1 MARGGNGKP
10 DDFSPY
16 KTSSGRTLKLLKS
29 KRSKNGYWC
38 VGEPHPGKFYPKKK
52 VDVIKGAPQKYFGKA
67 SATAREAAIILA
79 EFEDAPYELPSVKKV
94 TKLTEEEKSK
104 ELDKLLARARE
115 LLGENNKTEEEKAAA
130 EADAAEFHADA
141 AAWAQWKEAK
151 RSVRVLPDPPEVAQ
165 PAHGNVLRCWVDGKE
180 EERGIVVVQP

>member
-1 MARGGNGKP
+1 M
-10 DDFSPY
+10 DD
-16 KTSSGRTLKLLKS
+16 
-29 KRSKNGYWC
+29 
-38 VGEPHPGKFYPKKK
+38 
-52 VDVIKGAPQKYFGKA
+52 IKGAPQKYFGKA

-79 EFEDAPYELPSVKKV
+79 EFEDAPYELPSKTKV
-94 TKLTEEEKSK
+94 TKLTEQERRLA
-104 ELDKLLARARE
+104 ELDKLRARASE

-141 AAWAQWKEAK
+141 AAWAEWKEAK
-151 RSVRVLPDPPEVAQ
+151 KSVRVLPDPPEVAQ